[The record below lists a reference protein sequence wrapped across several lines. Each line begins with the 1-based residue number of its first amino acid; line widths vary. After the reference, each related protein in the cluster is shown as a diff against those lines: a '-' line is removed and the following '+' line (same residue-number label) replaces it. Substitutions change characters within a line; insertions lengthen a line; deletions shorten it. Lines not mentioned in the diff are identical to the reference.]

1 MVKYDRVARLVA
13 PKRASLKEAE
23 STLQEAQSLLAVKQ
37 ADLKEVMDKLADLEA
52 RLKEAEDKKEALKN
66 QVIDCEAKL
75 KRADALIKGL
85 GGEKSRWTEMSAK
98 LAQQYE
104 NVTGDIVLSAGVI
117 AYMGAFISSYRD
129 DAIQQWS
136 KLLKDKKITCSEGY
150 LLTHLLTHSWA
161 Y

>member
-1 MVKYDRVARLVA
+1 
-13 PKRASLKEAE
+13 
-23 STLQEAQSLLAVKQ
+23 
-37 ADLKEVMDKLADLEA
+37 MDKLATLEA
-52 RLKEAEDKKEALKN
+52 ALKEAEDKKEALKN
-66 QVIDCEAKL
+66 QVLDCEAKL

-85 GGEKSRWTEMSAK
+85 GGEKTRWTEMSAK

-136 KLLKDKKITCSEGY
+136 KLLKDKRITCSEGFS
-150 LLTHLLTHSWA
+150 LRDTLGSPVLTHSLT
-161 Y
+161 YSLTHSLTHSTGTDSFLDY